1 MKKLLY
7 CAVALAGLFAA
18 ASCQQESLEPVQET
32 GAVTFTVEAPAAMQ
46 TKATIADGTNVE
58 HLIYE
63 VWLTP
68 TLGSLDG
75 AQRLYQNN
83 TATLDLVDGVRKTKV
98 TLDLVNDQ
106 KFAVLFWA
114 QVDDPTSSDRAYNT
128 DQLTAVTYAQSE
140 YNSNDESLAAF
151 YAVAYVVD
159 GSHVKKDGTGT
170 TGAVKLTRPFAQLNL
185 GTLNTSTEYTV
196 ALVNSEVTVY
206 DANTTFNVATSEA
219 SAPKDLTFKMEAV
232 PSDPKTLTV
241 NEKAYEYAGMN
252 YLFAG
257 TSNTVSYKIA
267 TEIGASK
274 MSGEVT
280 NTIDYVPLQENYR
293 TNIIGN
299 LLTSRTDYDIVVDA
313 AFNAPE
319 IVIGEDWTHNG
330 SYNYTVN
337 SGASTTALEEI
348 LAHADEQAR
357 LATKA
362 LSDIVVTIDLA
373 SDVEWETGSA
383 IGSTPLLPDDSPIS
397 KVVLNGN
404 GKNFTA
410 TGAGVGPIRL
420 ANGGLLEFNEV
431 NIIDKSVSYAE
442 DAWEFTYLEF
452 AGKLAFNECT
462 FNSGVQFESEGLEA
476 VFTKCRFITNE
487 ESVYAAW
494 ISDGTATFTGCTFEG
509 TRGLKAHEDYGS
521 EVVSVTV
528 DGCTFGPLSKKPG
541 IALGVLNADTEFIIK
556 DSKFDRCQAGDQNNY
571 MYESDTD
578 VTVFAFVLEN
588 NTVIPSGDDVVEQE
602 DGSAV
607 VTGNVALNSAIEEGY
622 ATIRLAEGTYIIPDA
637 AQGKTLKFVG
647 LGNPEDTKIATQDDG
662 SYEGCDYSLDGSTVA
677 FENITINTDS
687 RTYTGYARCNGTYK
701 NCVIN
706 GTYTLYGASAF
717 ESCTFNVSG
726 DVYNIWTWGAPTAT
740 FTDCTFNSDGK
751 AMLLY
756 GTVDTELTID
766 NCVFNDKGGLADLKA
781 AIEIGNDYG
790 KSYTLVVNNTT
801 VNGYEVNDKGI
812 VTGTTLWANKNSM
825 SPEKLAVTID
835 GLVWI
840 GGLLYADADGNVIV
854 NSAAALTQAAQTAPK
869 GTTNV
874 KFANDI
880 VGDAT
885 ILQRDGVNLV
895 VNGDDK
901 KYNGVITVNG
911 DGRASGTE
919 TLTFKNIN
927 FDAATATENFTFI
940 NAPSKIGDKYNYS
953 HNVTIEDCTFT
964 GNYPAVEVG
973 SASFTGTY
981 NLVMKKCTVTKM
993 HSALQVQS
1001 CDNTALVE
1009 NVTATN
1015 CKNGVSFGNTAYPTI
1030 KNSSIGSI
1038 EYGIRADGNASRG
1051 NLVVENTAITS
1062 KVPVIVRK
1070 ITTDGYKV
1078 ALDASTVLDASGPYS
1093 VVFTKGS
1100 DDAAYVAP
1108 EKEYEITGAEA
1119 YYVYP
1124 LEVTENETYDV
1135 SNGVLADAIL
1145 SAGGNVELTE
1155 DVTASA
1161 SETTANSGYGAT
1173 GLQVSNGAVLDGK
1186 GNTLTVTNANGT
1198 WDCAVNAKGG
1208 TIKNLTVNGAFRGI
1222 FMGAAD
1228 GDVYIDNVVIDKVC
1242 YTFNSDGGSKEFGVY
1257 ISNSTLNG
1265 WTSHSDV
1272 HKEVV
1277 YTNCNFG
1284 RGTGG
1289 YKYAYCRPYGTTRFV
1304 GCEFEAGYQIEPLGA
1319 VTFENCTLDGIALT
1333 AENLATL
1340 VISHI
1345 TNATV
1350 K

>member
-1 MKKLLY
+1 M
-7 CAVALAGLFAA
+7 
-18 ASCQQESLEPVQET
+18 
-32 GAVTFTVEAPAAMQ
+32 TFTVEAPAAMQ
-46 TKATIADGTNVE
+46 TKAIADGLNVNE
-58 HLIYE
+58 LVYE
-63 VWLTP
+63 VWITNGA
-68 TLGSLDG
+68 LGNLETG
-75 AQRLYQNN
+75 AQKLYQ
-83 TATLDLVDGVRKTKV
+83 ATTDMKV
-98 TLDLVNDQ
+98 EGTVNKATITLDLVNDQ
-106 KFAVLFWA
+106 QFTVLFWA
-114 QVDDPTSSDRAYNT
+114 QVKGTDVYNT
-128 DQLTAVTYAQSE
+128 TELNAVTYTKAAALE
-140 YNSNDESLAAF
+140 NAYAANDERLAAF
-151 YAVAYVVD
+151 YGVAYVND
-159 GSHVKKDGTGT
+159 TKHVTKEGQPTTGT
-170 TGAVKLTRPFAQLNL
+170 VILRRPFAQINL
-185 GTLNTSTEYTV
+185 GTLNTSTAYKVVLEKSNMIISDVPTV
-196 ALVNSEVTVY
+196 FNVVNSE
-206 DANTTFNVATSEA
+206 ASE
-219 SAPKDLTFKMEAV
+219 PKEMAFLLNAV
-232 PSDPKTLTV
+232 PSGDDAHITV
-241 NEKAYEYAGMN
+241 NGKTYEYAGMN
-252 YLFAG
+252 YVFAG
-257 TSNTVSYKIA
+257 DNVTVEYNIQ
-267 TEIGASK
+267 TRLDNGMEAS
-274 MSGEVT
+274 VN
-280 NTIDYVPLQENYR
+280 NTIQSVPVKENYR

-299 LLTSRTDYDIVVDA
+299 LLTSKTDYEIIVDA
-313 AFNAPE
+313 AFNNPE
-319 IVIGEDWTHNG
+319 HVIGEEWSQLG
-330 SYNYTVN
+330 EYKYVVN
-337 SGASTTALEEI
+337 ESAGQLALAEI
-348 LAHADEQAR
+348 LKHANDQAVAA
-357 LATKA
+357 ATKA
-362 LSDIVVTIDLA
+362 EGPIVTIDLKG
-373 SDVEWETGSA
+373 DVYWETLGSH
-383 IGSTPLLPDDSPIS
+383 GSSPLLPVDSPIS
-397 KVVLNGN
+397 AVVINGN
-404 GKNFTA
+404 GKTFTA
-410 TGAGVGPIRL
+410 IGAGVGPVAL
-420 ANGGLLEFNEV
+420 ANGGKLTFNDV
-431 NIIDKSVSYAE
+431 NIVDNSVSYEE

-452 AGKLAFNECT
+452 AGLLEFNGCT
-462 FNSGVQFESEGLEA
+462 FNSGVQFQTEKYEDVLATLNASFEN
-476 VFTKCRFITNE
+476 CRFITNE

-494 ISDGTATFTGCTFEG
+494 ISDGTTSFLNCTFEG
-509 TRGLKAHEDYGS
+509 TRGLKMHEDYGS
-521 EVVSVTV
+521 EIVSVIV
-528 DGCTFGPLSKKPG
+528 DDCTFGPLSKKPG
-541 IALGVLNADTEFIIK
+541 VAIGTLNAETSVTIK
-556 DSKFDRCQAGDQNNY
+556 NSKFDRCQAGDQKNY

-578 VTVFAFVLEN
+578 ITEFTFVLAD

-607 VTGNVALNSAIEEGY
+607 VTGNVALNTAIEEGY

-637 AQGKTLKFVG
+637 AQGKTLTFVG

-662 SYEGCDYSLDGSTVA
+662 SYEGCDYSLDGSTVT

-687 RTYTGYARCNGTYK
+687 SVYTGYARCNGTYK

-706 GTYTLYGASAF
+706 GTYTLYGDSAF

-756 GTVDTELTID
+756 GTVDTKLTMTDCI
-766 NCVFNDKGGLADLKA
+766 FNDKGGLADLKA
-781 AIEIGNDYG
+781 AIEIGNDYS
-790 KSYTLVVNNTT
+790 KSYTLVVNNAT

-825 SPEKLAVTID
+825 SPEKLSVTID

-840 GGLLYADADGNVIV
+840 GGLLYEDADGNVIV
-854 NSAAALTQAAQTAPK
+854 NSAAALTQAAETAPQ

-880 VGDAT
+880 AGDAT

-895 VNGDDK
+895 VNGDNK
-901 KYNGVITVNG
+901 KYSGVITVNG
-911 DGRASGTE
+911 NGRASGTE
-919 TLTFKNIN
+919 TLTFNNIN

-940 NAPSKIGDKYNYS
+940 NAPSKIDSKYNYS

-964 GNYPAVEVG
+964 GNYPAAEVG

-981 NLVMKKCTVTKM
+981 NLVMKNCTVTKM

-1009 NVTATN
+1009 NVIATD
-1015 CKNGVSFGNTAYPTI
+1015 CKNGVSFGNTANPAI

-1051 NLVVENTAITS
+1051 NLVVENTTITS

-1078 ALDASTVLDASGPYS
+1078 ALDASTVLNASGPYS

-1100 DDAAYVAP
+1100 DDAAYIAP

-1145 SAGGNVELTE
+1145 SAGGNVELTD

-1173 GLQVSNGAVLDGK
+1173 GLQVSNGAVLDGN

-1208 TIKNLTVNGAFRGI
+1208 TIKNLTVKGAFRGI

-1228 GDVYIDNVVIDKVC
+1228 GDVYIDNVVIDNVC

-1304 GCEFEAGYQIEPLGA
+1304 GCEFEAGYKIDPLGA
-1319 VTFENCTLDGIALT
+1319 VTFENCTLDGVALT
-1333 AENLATL
+1333 SENLATL
-1340 VISHI
+1340 V
-1345 TNATV
+1345 TDTAKATI